1 MSTNAQLAEQFDR
14 MAQVLQLLGANR
26 FRVAA
31 YERGSR
37 TLEELSQ
44 DVAELADDTKQLTA
58 IDGIGK
64 GLAEHIAEYVKTGKI
79 QDIEDAVEQVPPGV
93 IELLNI
99 PGLGP
104 KGVKTLW
111 EQGGVESIEVLKQKI
126 ETGELEKLPR
136 MGAKTIENL
145 KKSIAFAESSGD
157 RVNIAEALPLAE
169 SIVEQMKQVKN
180 VTQISYGGSLRRGRE
195 TIGDID
201 ILIACKNPDKQA
213 EAIAEHFRQMD
224 FVQQVLAAGKTKS
237 SVRTRDGMQ
246 IDLRIVRDD
255 QYGAALLYFTGSK
268 AHNIVLRERSIK
280 MKLRLNE
287 YGLFKEGDDK
297 DTDKPLAAKTEA
309 DIYKK
314 LKLAYIPPE
323 MREDRGE
330 VAAAEKN
337 KLPKLV
343 TLDDIKAELHAHT
356 TASDGV
362 WSIEELAEAAKARG
376 FHTVAVTDHSQSQV
390 IANGLDAKRLEKHIE
405 AIHAAAK
412 QVKGITI
419 LAGAE
424 VDILSD
430 GKLDYD
436 DDLLAELDLVVASP
450 HVALSQ
456 PPDKATK
463 RLIKAIENPYVHI
476 LGHPTGRLVGKREGL
491 SPDISAIIKAAA
503 DTGTALE
510 INAHHMRLDL
520 RDTHARAAIEAGVM
534 LAIDCDAHGP
544 SHLDELRYGIL
555 TARRAW
561 AKPTDIINCMT
572 AAKLKA
578 WLKQKRNNV

>member
-1 MSTNAQLAEQFDR
+1 MSTNAQLAALFDR

-37 TLEELSQ
+37 ALEELSQ
-44 DVAELADDTKQLTA
+44 DVAELADDPRKLTA
-58 IDGIGK
+58 IDGVGK
-64 GLAEHIAEYVKTGKI
+64 GLAEHIVEFVKTGKVQEI
-79 QDIEDAVEQVPPGV
+79 DDAVEQVPPGV

-111 EQGGVESIEVLKQKI
+111 EQGGVDSITVLKEKI
-126 ETGELEKLPR
+126 VTGELEKLPR

-145 KKSIAFAESSGD
+145 KKSIAFAESAGD
-157 RVNIAEALPLAE
+157 RVNIADALPLAE
-169 SIVEQMKQVKN
+169 SIVATMKQVEH

-201 ILIACKNPDKQA
+201 ILIACKNPDKEA
-213 EAIAEHFRQMD
+213 EAIAEHFRGLD
-224 FVQQVLAAGKTKS
+224 FVQQILAAGKTKS

-246 IDLRIVRDD
+246 VDLRIVRED

-268 AHNIVLRERSIK
+268 AHNIVLRERAIK
-280 MKLRLNE
+280 RKLRLNE
-287 YGLFKEGDDK
+287 YGLFHEGADK
-297 DTDKPLAAKTEA
+297 DTDKPVAAKTEA
-309 DIYKK
+309 DIYTK

-323 MREDRGE
+323 LREDRGE
-330 VAAAEKN
+330 VDAAEKDD
-337 KLPKLV
+337 LPELI

-356 TASDGV
+356 TASDGI
-362 WSIEELAEAAKARG
+362 WSIEQLAEAARARG

-390 IANGLDAKRLEKHIE
+390 IANGLNPDRLEKHIE
-405 AIHAAAK
+405 AIRAAAK
-412 QVKGITI
+412 KVQGITI

-450 HVALSQ
+450 HVALGQ
-456 PPDKATK
+456 PPDKATA

-491 SPDISAIIKAAA
+491 SPDISAVIKAAA
-503 DTGTALE
+503 ATGTALE

-520 RDTHARAAIEAGVM
+520 RDTHAKAALEAGVK
-534 LAIDCDAHGP
+534 LAINCDAHGP
-544 SHLDELRYGIL
+544 AHLDELRYGIL

-561 AKPTDIINCMT
+561 ARPADIINCLS
-572 AAKLKA
+572 AAKLKT
-578 WLKQKRNNV
+578 WLKQKRKNM